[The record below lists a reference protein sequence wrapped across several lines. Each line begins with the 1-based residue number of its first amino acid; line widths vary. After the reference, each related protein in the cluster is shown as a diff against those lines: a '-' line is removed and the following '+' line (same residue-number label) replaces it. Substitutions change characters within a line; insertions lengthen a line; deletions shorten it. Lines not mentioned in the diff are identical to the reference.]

1 MDLYKCYLP
10 CMLLLVIVSGAVSDG
25 TVLNGILGGSVLFN
39 VSVPSE
45 TFQITWNTNNVPIAQ
60 AFTTGGSQC
69 LNQFMGR
76 CELFMNGSL
85 RLDGIRQTDQ
95 EEYTVT
101 AQLQNITIIET
112 KKLQLNIYTLL
123 NPPVLKFNSTYNT
136 TPDRLVGGSNVTLHC
151 DAGSQT
157 VLTYTFYR
165 DQKTICSEPHVTC
178 RDSVLNFQ
186 PITETDSGT
195 YICTTQNPVST
206 NTSNSL
212 QLTVIVPV
220 SEVTLTTN
228 TSDSLVWPGKDSV
241 SLRCSARGT
250 DVSFSWR
257 LQGAPLPLN
266 PRYNVTNNSSIL
278 IISPV
283 SATDNGSFTCT
294 AKNVINNITS
304 NEVTLNL
311 ASPVSDVR
319 LSSNTSALLIEG
331 EDSVSLHCSAQ
342 GSAVS
347 FSWILNGEPLP
358 QSPHYHITGDNSP
371 PNSNLTISPVSR
383 NDNGPFI
390 CRGSNLANNESS
402 NTLSL
407 DLAWRPTGNISCTTE
422 VYKQLL
428 QLNCSWPGGQPAAN
442 VTMIYNN
449 VTEINYN
456 QVIRNLTSNNNVQG
470 SILTCNG
477 DQLGKTSSCTLTFES
492 PQSPGHDNGKIT
504 EVTEG
509 NAAVMTVN
517 LRPGHQDRATTFS
530 SQVLPATFSWARL
543 SPNPSPIQDGGKF
556 KVNSTEY
563 TSNLEISDVTK
574 DENGKYECRAEN
586 VIGSTTFTFTLNVEA
601 KPVSKSGLSGGEIAG
616 IVIGALA
623 GVVII
628 GIIVFFIVKRYV
640 TKTHLYENSDIP
652 PPHIYE
658 TTIKGVEMEKT
669 KSTNQN
675 PHYETLIRTDGALY
689 SNVTNVSTMR

>member
-1 MDLYKCYLP
+1 MDLYRCFLP
-10 CMLLLVIVSGAVSDG
+10 CMLLLVVVSA
-25 TVLNGILGGSVLFN
+25 
-39 VSVPSE
+39 
-45 TFQITWNTNNVPIAQ
+45 
-60 AFTTGGSQC
+60 
-69 LNQFMGR
+69 
-76 CELFMNGSL
+76 
-85 RLDGIRQTDQ
+85 
-95 EEYTVT
+95 
-101 AQLQNITIIET
+101 
-112 KKLQLNIYTLL
+112 LL
-123 NPPVLKFNSTYNT
+123 NAPVLKFNSTYNT

-178 RDSVLNFQ
+178 RDSVLIFQ

-195 YICTTQNPVST
+195 YTCTIQNSVST
-206 NTSNSL
+206 NTSTSL
-212 QLTVIVPV
+212 RLTVIVPV

-250 DVSFSWR
+250 NVSFSWN

-283 SATDNGSFTCT
+283 SAKDNGSFTCT
-294 AKNVINNITS
+294 AKNSINNITS
-304 NEVTLNL
+304 NEVKLNL

-383 NDNGPFI
+383 NDNGPFT
-390 CRGSNLANNESS
+390 CRGSNLANNETS

-407 DLAWRPTGNISCTTE
+407 DLAWRPQGHILCSAKNDNQS
-422 VYKQLL
+422 L
-428 QLNCSWPGGQPAAN
+428 QLICSWPGGHPAAN
-442 VTMIYNN
+442 VTMVYNN

-456 QVIRNLTSNNNVQG
+456 QVIRNLSSIDNVQG
-470 SILTCNG
+470 SILTCKG
-477 DQLGKTSSCTLTFES
+477 DQLGKISSCTLTFES
-492 PQSPGHDNGKIT
+492 PQSPGHDNSTIT
-504 EVTEG
+504 RVIKG
-509 NAAVMTVN
+509 DYAVMTVD
-517 LRPGHQDRATTFS
+517 LRPGRQDRATNSTP
-530 SQVLPATFSWARL
+530 QVLPAEFSWARL
-543 SPNPSPIQDGGKF
+543 SPNFTTPIQTGDKF
-556 KVNSTEY
+556 TVNSTNY
-563 TSNLEISDVTK
+563 TSSLQISDVTE
-574 DENGKYECRAEN
+574 DENGEYECRAEN
-586 VIGSTTFTFTLNVEA
+586 LIGSTTFTFTLNVAA
-601 KPVSKSGLSGGEIAG
+601 KPVSSSGLSGGAIAG

-623 GVVII
+623 GVTII
-628 GIIVFFIVKRYV
+628 GISVFFIVKKCAPKRPV
-640 TKTHLYENSDIP
+640 YENRDIP
-652 PPHIYE
+652 PQHIYE
-658 TTIKGVEMEKT
+658 NAIKGVEMGKT
-669 KSTNQN
+669 NSTNEE
-675 PHYETLIRTDGALY
+675 PYYESVIRTDGAIY
-689 SNVTNVSTMR
+689 SNVPLRQ

>member
-1 MDLYKCYLP
+1 MC
-10 CMLLLVIVSGAVSDG
+10 LV
-25 TVLNGILGGSVLFN
+25 
-39 VSVPSE
+39 
-45 TFQITWNTNNVPIAQ
+45 
-60 AFTTGGSQC
+60 
-69 LNQFMGR
+69 QFVGR
-76 CELFMNGSL
+76 CDVSSNGSL
-85 RLDGIRQTDQ
+85 RLDNITYAD
-95 EEYTVT
+95 ESEYTIQ
-101 AQLQNITIIET
+101 ARSNNASIT
-112 KKLQLNIYTLL
+112 KKFQLKIYTFL
-123 NPPVLKFNSTYNT
+123 NAPVLKFNSTYNAT
-136 TPDRLVGGSNVTLHC
+136 SDRFDGGSNVTLHC
-151 DAGSQT
+151 DAGNQT
-157 VLTYTFYR
+157 VLTCTFYR
-165 DQKTICSEPHVTC
+165 DQKTICAEPHVTC
-178 RDSVLNFQ
+178 NDSVLNFQ
-186 PITETDSGT
+186 PITGNDTGT
-195 YICTTQNPVST
+195 YTCTIQNPVST

-228 TSDSLVWPGKDSV
+228 TSDSLVWPEKDSV

-250 DVSFSWR
+250 DVSFSWS
-257 LQGAPLPLN
+257 LQGAPLPED
-266 PRYNVTNNSSIL
+266 PRYYVINNSSIL
-278 IISPV
+278 IISPI
-283 SATDNGSFTCT
+283 SANDNGSFTCT
-294 AKNVINNITS
+294 AKNSINNITS

-331 EDSVSLHCSAQ
+331 EGSVSLHCSAQ
-342 GSAVS
+342 GSAVN

-358 QSPHYHITGDNSP
+358 QSPHYHITGDNSTP
-371 PNSNLTISPVSR
+371 ISNLTISPVSK

-390 CRGSNLANNESS
+390 CRGSNLENYETS

-407 DLAWRPTGNISCTTE
+407 DLAWRPDGNIVCTG
-422 VYKQLL
+422 QPHNQNL
-428 QLNCSWPGGQPAAN
+428 QLICSWPGGHPAAN

-449 VTEINYN
+449 VTERNHT
-456 QVIRNLTSNNNVQG
+456 QVIRDLTSNNNIKG

-477 DQLGKTSSCTLTFES
+477 DQLGKTSNCTLTFES

-509 NAAVMTVN
+509 DKAVMTVN

-530 SQVLPATFSWARL
+530 SQVLPATFSWASL

-601 KPVSKSGLSGGEIAG
+601 KPVSKSGLSAGAIAG

-628 GIIVFFIVKRYV
+628 AIIVFFIVKRYIP
-640 TKTHLYENSDIP
+640 KTHIYENSDIP
-652 PPHIYE
+652 PPNIYE

-669 KSTNQN
+669 NSTYQN
-675 PHYETLIRTDGALY
+675 PYYETLIRTDGALY
-689 SNVTNVSTMR
+689 SSVTNVSSIR